1 MSREEL
7 SALYKLRNDGWSP
20 FKLTEAYLNM
30 SESAKKIREVEPAAT
45 YLRFA
50 RDSSVVE
57 VLDVNSNV
65 LHRAGDVEGGFDGI
79 AGEIMYW
86 VDGDEFRTP
95 NLAGVHARRAVKNNF
110 PLTVADRTPLLDLS
124 RIIEPDMAHVV
135 LYGQDSTLLSNVLR
149 QASWPGEVT
158 CDPEETELCFTFQST
173 SGASFSLG
181 VDHEGYPAGAALTA
195 DGNFQ
200 HEVVR
205 YRDWVHP
212 VEILRDLRRHQR

>member
-110 PLTVADRTPLLDLS
+110 PLTVADRTPCWIFLASSNPTWRMWFCMAKTRRCCQMSFVKRAGLARSPATRKKRNCASLSSQRLERLS
-124 RIIEPDMAHVV
+124 RWASIMRGIRPA
-135 LYGQDSTLLSNVLR
+135 LL
-149 QASWPGEVT
+149 
-158 CDPEETELCFTFQST
+158 
-173 SGASFSLG
+173 
-181 VDHEGYPAGAALTA
+181 
-195 DGNFQ
+195 
-200 HEVVR
+200 
-205 YRDWVHP
+205 
-212 VEILRDLRRHQR
+212 